1 MQKCR
6 LFKMCKSNLVNQADV
21 FWRSLRSAL
30 NVKPPPTVRG
40 NWHHFTSMLSQIK
53 LQQYNENKLI
63 CVPYLPFSA
72 FNYCYRQYHLHHHH
86 YHAKRL
92 EARLVWPFKNTSTT
106 LDTHQ
111 PHCSGNWHPE
121 IELLIKNIMFGCTIV
136 LTWQFCLKKNH
147 FSALGGPE
155 VAIFGRYD
163 LGSFKHFVFAYLC
176 VFVIV

>member
-1 MQKCR
+1 MFSEEAWDQLWMSNHRQLWEGIDTISLQCCR
-6 LFKMCKSNLVNQADV
+6 
-21 FWRSLRSAL
+21 RSS
-30 NVKPPPTVRG
+30 
-40 NWHHFTSMLSQIK
+40 S
-53 LQQYNENKLI
+53 NENKLI

-92 EARLVWPFKNTSTT
+92 EARLIWPFKNTSTT

-136 LTWQFCLKKNH
+136 LTWQFCLKKTH

>member
-1 MQKCR
+1 MFSEEAWDQLWMSNHRQLWEGIGTISLQCCR
-6 LFKMCKSNLVNQADV
+6 RSSSNSTTKTNWYVFRICHLALLITAIVNIRITIIMPKD
-21 FWRSLRSAL
+21 S
-30 NVKPPPTVRG
+30 
-40 NWHHFTSMLSQIK
+40 
-53 LQQYNENKLI
+53 
-63 CVPYLPFSA
+63 
-72 FNYCYRQYHLHHHH
+72 
-86 YHAKRL
+86 
-92 EARLVWPFKNTSTT
+92 RLVWPFKNTSTT

-136 LTWQFCLKKNH
+136 LTWQFCLKKTH